1 MAIRFAVGRSADLPG
16 PPLGRDD
23 YLLPYVNPDH
33 TAVEIGPGGGR
44 WSRYLLGFGQLCT
57 VDFHQ
62 ELLDELQR
70 NIGPRIYPRCATTG
84 PTSQVSRMPASI
96 SCSRSRFVHLDIDV
110 IEAYFRSMHRILKPS
125 GCAVIQYSDKNK
137 EAARKYGQGFSHTTP
152 EIIRPLVVGC
162 GHRILE
168 EDITTV
174 WHSSIVRFA
183 PIPYPEET
191 SNSQDEVCLK
201 RLRRN

>member
-1 MAIRFAVGRSADLPG
+1 MAD
-16 PPLGRDD
+16 
-23 YLLPYVNPDH
+23 
-33 TAVEIGPGGGR
+33 GPGTFSG
-44 WSRYLLGFGQLCT
+44 SASSALLIFIRSYSTNCKG
-57 VDFHQ
+57 V
-62 ELLDELQR
+62 
-70 NIGPRIYPRCATTG
+70 IGPRIYPRCEQRDRLPRYRG
-84 PTSQVSRMPASI
+84 CQR
-96 SCSRSRFVHLDIDV
+96 RFRVLVRRLVHLDIDV

-137 EAARKYGQGFSHTTP
+137 EAARKYGQGFASDTTP

-191 SNSQDEVCLK
+191 SNSQDEMSK
-201 RLRRN
+201 GA